1 MKQSMTQ
8 GFLAALLVGALAA
21 CAAGDPAA
29 LPADRAGA
37 SDPKAHA
44 AQPDLLGAEWLIED
58 IAGGGVVA
66 DSQASLQF
74 LAEGRLAG
82 NASCNRLIGSYTR
95 DGAGLSV
102 KLVGTTMMACPP
114 ALMQQEQALLKIL
127 PDVARYLIDAS
138 GTLVLSSGDG
148 KAVVRARRK

>member
-1 MKQSMTQ
+1 MQQSMTQ
-8 GFLAALLVGALAA
+8 GLLATLLVGALAA

-29 LPADRAGA
+29 LPADRAG
-37 SDPKAHA
+37 DPKAHA

-58 IAGGGVVA
+58 IAGGGVVG

-127 PDVARYLIDAS
+127 PEVARYLIDAD
-138 GTLVLSSGDG
+138 GTLVLTTSDG
-148 KAVVRARRK
+148 RVIRARRK